1 MTDTYSSSPEQAF
14 TGGIRPAKL
23 SFFYQGGLGIVAL
36 TMVLLPVIYIALIIA
51 MGWLVWWHLLNDTM
65 MFENLHGRATLIA
78 LVLYLGPA
86 VVGVIFIL
94 FLVKPLFSRAPK
106 PPPPLKLLE
115 ANEPQLFA
123 LVRKVCEVVGAPVP
137 REIRLDAQVNASAG
151 FRWGWLS
158 FFTHDLV
165 LTIGLLMAAGMTMRQ
180 LTGVLAHEFGH
191 FAQGAGM
198 RFSFIIRSVNG
209 WFARVVYERDHW
221 DERLE
226 DWATTENLWL
236 KLVFLLAK
244 GGVWMGRKVLWC
256 LMQAGHAISCF
267 MSRQM
272 EFDADSYEAKVA
284 GSDEF
289 PRTAER
295 LRLLSVAHGA
305 AMNDAYQTFQTK
317 ELPDDLPA
325 LVVWRESTMQE
336 KVRGE
341 IEKAVQESRTAW
353 NHTHPADADRV
364 KAALALQ
371 EPGVFHLEAPAAE
384 LFSDFISLS
393 RAVTRDHF
401 QHQLEVPL
409 DKVQFRSSARMVQDR
424 QAADE
429 ADRSVDAFYG
439 ERFHFLRLS
448 PLDLNSPP
456 NADEARARMEE
467 HGPAYDP
474 LLKKYVGLET
484 KLLNQTVGSD
494 LLKAKFTFPNPGEFD
509 LSANTEVAAAA
520 DMQNSQRQLNELK
533 VPMQPFELAAAQ
545 RLAAGVNQR
554 LARGDD
560 AMLQH
565 VITAQKRLSEVLP
578 HLMQAQRATRSLDLL
593 FNNASN
599 HNDGVMLE
607 RIARG
612 VAQRV
617 SVAVQQAISTLGDAA
632 HPYMEGHPPIAGAL
646 RLPEKGDNDFARA
659 YKLSQVCSDAL
670 VPLLVRVTGDLCRVA
685 LAEESTGTP
694 G

>member
-1 MTDTYSSSPEQAF
+1 
-14 TGGIRPAKL
+14 
-23 SFFYQGGLGIVAL
+23 
-36 TMVLLPVIYIALIIA
+36 
-51 MGWLVWWHLLNDTM
+51 
-65 MFENLHGRATLIA
+65 
-78 LVLYLGPA
+78 
-86 VVGVIFIL
+86 
-94 FLVKPLFSRAPK
+94 
-106 PPPPLKLLE
+106 
-115 ANEPQLFA
+115 
-123 LVRKVCEVVGAPVP
+123 
-137 REIRLDAQVNASAG
+137 
-151 FRWGWLS
+151 
-158 FFTHDLV
+158 
-165 LTIGLLMAAGMTMRQ
+165 
-180 LTGVLAHEFGH
+180 
-191 FAQGAGM
+191 
-198 RFSFIIRSVNG
+198 
-209 WFARVVYERDHW
+209 
-221 DERLE
+221 
-226 DWATTENLWL
+226 
-236 KLVFLLAK
+236 
-244 GGVWMGRKVLWC
+244 
-256 LMQAGHAISCF
+256 
-267 MSRQM
+267 
-272 EFDADSYEAKVA
+272 
-284 GSDEF
+284 
-289 PRTAER
+289 
-295 LRLLSVAHGA
+295 
-305 AMNDAYQTFQTK
+305 
-317 ELPDDLPA
+317 
-325 LVVWRESTMQE
+325 
-336 KVRGE
+336 
-341 IEKAVQESRTAW
+341 
-353 NHTHPADADRV
+353 
-364 KAALALQ
+364 
-371 EPGVFHLEAPAAE
+371 
-384 LFSDFISLS
+384 
-393 RAVTRDHF
+393 
-401 QHQLEVPL
+401 
-409 DKVQFRSSARMVQDR
+409 
-424 QAADE
+424 
-429 ADRSVDAFYG
+429 
-439 ERFHFLRLS
+439 
-448 PLDLNSPP
+448 
-456 NADEARARMEE
+456 MEE

-565 VITAQKRLSEVLP
+565 VITAQQRLSEVLP

>member
-1 MTDTYSSSPEQAF
+1 M
-14 TGGIRPAKL
+14 
-23 SFFYQGGLGIVAL
+23 
-36 TMVLLPVIYIALIIA
+36 
-51 MGWLVWWHLLNDTM
+51 NDTM
-65 MFENLHGRATLIA
+65 MFEDLHGRAIVIA

-86 VVGVIFIL
+86 VAGVIFIL

-151 FRWGWLS
+151 FRRGWLS

-165 LTIGLLMAAGMTMRQ
+165 LTIGLPMAAGMTMRQ

-226 DWATTENLWL
+226 EWAATENIWL

-244 GGVWMGRKVLWC
+244 GGVWVGRKVLWC

-272 EFDADSYEAKVA
+272 EFDADSYEVKVA

-409 DKVQFRSSARMVQDR
+409 DNVQFRSSARMVQDR

-429 ADRSVDAFYG
+429 ADRSVDAFFG

-448 PLDLNSPP
+448 PMDLNSPP
-456 NADEARARMEE
+456 NPVDARARMEE
-467 HGPAYDP
+467 HGPAYDS
-474 LLKKYVGLET
+474 LLKKYVALES

-509 LSANTEVAAAA
+509 LSASTESAAEA
-520 DMQNSQRQLNELK
+520 DIQNSQRRLNELK
-533 VPMQPFELAAAQ
+533 VPMQPFEQAAAQ
-545 RLAAGVNQR
+545 RLAAGVIQR
-554 LARGDD
+554 RARGDD

-565 VITAQKRLSEVLP
+565 LITAQQRLSEVLP

-593 FNNASN
+593 FNNAAN
-599 HNDGVMLE
+599 HNDGVTLE

-617 SVAVQQAISTLGDAA
+617 SVAVQQAISTLGDTA
-632 HPYMEGHPPIAGAL
+632 HPYLEGHPPIAGAL

-685 LAEESTGTP
+685 LAEESSGTL

>member
-1 MTDTYSSSPEQAF
+1 
-14 TGGIRPAKL
+14 
-23 SFFYQGGLGIVAL
+23 
-36 TMVLLPVIYIALIIA
+36 
-51 MGWLVWWHLLNDTM
+51 
-65 MFENLHGRATLIA
+65 
-78 LVLYLGPA
+78 
-86 VVGVIFIL
+86 
-94 FLVKPLFSRAPK
+94 
-106 PPPPLKLLE
+106 
-115 ANEPQLFA
+115 
-123 LVRKVCEVVGAPVP
+123 VVGAPVP
-137 REIRLDAQVNASAG
+137 HEIRLDAQVNASAG
-151 FRWGWLS
+151 FRRGWLS

-165 LTIGLLMAAGMTMRQ
+165 LTIGLPMAAGMTMRQ

-226 DWATTENLWL
+226 EWAATENIWL
-236 KLVFLLAK
+236 KLVFLMAK
-244 GGVWMGRKVLWC
+244 GGVCVGRKVLWC
-256 LMQAGHAISCF
+256 LMQAGHTISCF

-325 LVVWRESTMQE
+325 LVVWREGTMQE

-384 LFSDFISLS
+384 LFSDFTSLS

-401 QHQLEVPL
+401 QHQVEVPL

-429 ADRSVDAFYG
+429 ADHSVDAFYG
-439 ERFHFLRLS
+439 ERFHFMRLS
-448 PLDLNSPP
+448 LLDLDSPP
-456 NADEARARMEE
+456 NAVEARARMEE

-484 KLLNQTVGSD
+484 KLMNQTVGSN
-494 LLKAKFTFPNPGEFD
+494 LLKAKFTFPNSGEFD

-520 DMQNSQRQLNELK
+520 DLQNSQRQLNKLK
-533 VPMQPFELAAAQ
+533 VPMQSFEQAAQ
-545 RLAAGVNQR
+545 
-554 LARGDD
+554 
-560 AMLQH
+560 
-565 VITAQKRLSEVLP
+565 RLSEVLP

-593 FNNASN
+593 FNNAAN
-599 HNDGVMLE
+599 HNDGMMLE

-632 HPYMEGHPPIAGAL
+632 HPYLEGHPPIAGAL

-670 VPLLVRVTGDLCRVA
+670 VPLLVRVTGDLCKIA
-685 LAEESTGTP
+685 LAEESFCPLG
-694 G
+694 